1 MNYTQET
8 LLVKKPSARLLKAL
22 EAIREN
28 KRQQLQKL
36 RDMKPDDFDVRV
48 SIRAGISQQAIL
60 KAV

>member
-8 LLVKKPSARLLKAL
+8 LLVKKPSERLLKAL

-48 SIRAGISQQAIL
+48 SL
-60 KAV
+60 